1 MRLKSLTS
9 LVVLALSLS
18 VISSVFAQSPSVE
31 WTQWNAQITAH
42 SGSQPF
48 DVAETQVIRVTSGP
62 LHGGSRDFE
71 DPVNIQSVYLAM
83 NGSQPTQL
91 SQGSGAGSYTVSN
104 SNGEIVVD
112 YELPQ
117 AANTGD
123 TFVVQINFT
132 VSPPTAG
139 IVDWSVVPANHPFP
153 VDSSKATINFPDGQA
168 PNASFVRVTQ
178 GSGNVS
184 ASGSSLVI
192 QSQGALPANQ
202 PFEVQVPFGAGV
214 GQPANG
220 NNAPVQNAPVQ
231 NAPLSN
237 APTNG
242 TSSGTSNDSGGILGN
257 ILPILCIVGL
267 LVIFGGGSLLRGLLG
282 GALGGAIGGG
292 GLGGGGGIF
301 GGGGSS
307 NSGGGIF
314 GGGSSGSSGRGFRQ
328 SADQNREVPTINN
341 DKRGGGG
348 AGFH

>member
-9 LVVLALSLS
+9 FVVLALSLS
-18 VISSVFAQSPSVE
+18 LISSVFAQNPSVE

-48 DVAETQVIRVTSGP
+48 DVAETQIIRVTSGP
-62 LHGGSRDFE
+62 LHGGERDFE
-71 DPVNIQSVYLAM
+71 DPVNVQSVYLAM

-91 SQGSGAGSYTVSN
+91 SRGSGPNSYSISN
-104 SNGEIVVD
+104 SNGGVVVD

-123 TFVVQINFT
+123 SFAVQINFT

-139 IVDWSVVPANHPFP
+139 IVDWSIVPANHPFT
-153 VDSSKATINFPDGQA
+153 VNSSKATINFPDGQA

-178 GSGNVS
+178 GSGNVT
-184 ASGSSLVI
+184 ASGSSIVI

-202 PFEVQVPFGAGV
+202 PFEIQVPFGAGV

-237 APTNG
+237 APANGTG
-242 TSSGTSNDSGGILGN
+242 TSSDSGGGLGS

-282 GALGGAIGGG
+282 GVLGGAIGGG
-292 GLGGGGGIF
+292 GLGSGGGIF
-301 GGGGSS
+301 GGRGGSS
-307 NSGGGIF
+307 SGGGIF
-314 GGGSSGSSGRGFRQ
+314 GGGSSSGSSGRGFRQ